1 MTDSDV
7 DFADERV
14 AELYRCFSPHARASS
29 PSLPAQPSAP
39 ATSMGDATTVVMA
52 PVMQIMPE
60 LQQMCEEPVSLLL
73 GEHIQGGSLVHSVVA
88 LAPAP
93 TTPDPSQAS
102 LYEEKSCRDS
112 SVMHSPK
119 PIGLMVPV
127 GEDIVVAG
135 VVVPNPGALFAAK
148 LCDFLA
154 ELDAD
159 KSGKTIGCLLKE
171 KALRDKCKKGGINPR
186 PGILKEKSSR
196 TKSKKDGA
204 KGNSQ
209 VVP

>member
-1 MTDSDV
+1 
-7 DFADERV
+7 
-14 AELYRCFSPHARASS
+14 
-29 PSLPAQPSAP
+29 
-39 ATSMGDATTVVMA
+39 MGDATTVVMA

-60 LQQMCEEPVSLLL
+60 LQQMCEEPVSPLL
-73 GEHIQGGSLVHSVVA
+73 GEHLQGGSLVPSVMA

-102 LYEEKSCRDS
+102 LYEEKSYRDS

-119 PIGLMVPV
+119 PSGLMVPV

-159 KSGKTIGCLLKE
+159 KSGKTIGCLFKE
-171 KALRDKCKKGGINPR
+171 KALRDKCKKGGINPQ

-204 KGNSQ
+204 KENSQ

>member
-1 MTDSDV
+1 MTDTDV

-14 AELYRCFSPHARASS
+14 AELYGCFSPHARASS
-29 PSLPAQPSAP
+29 SSLPALPSAP

-60 LQQMCEEPVSLLL
+60 LQQMCEEPVSQLL
-73 GEHIQGGSLVHSVVA
+73 GEHLQGGSLVPSVVA

-93 TTPDPSQAS
+93 TTPGPSQAS

-135 VVVPNPGALFAAK
+135 VVCLILGPSSPPSFVI
-148 LCDFLA
+148 FLQNWMLQNL
-154 ELDAD
+154 ERRWMSLEGE
-159 KSGKTIGCLLKE
+159 SNEGQMQE
-171 KALRDKCKKGGINPR
+171 RWY
-186 PGILKEKSSR
+186 
-196 TKSKKDGA
+196 
-204 KGNSQ
+204 
-209 VVP
+209 